1 MTDPDPQQSTTR
13 HQELECLELCP
24 ICRAADVL
32 RASGAAEMRGGLDEL
47 GRDALIALRT
57 VIDSYLERSEGQAGG
72 GQRVERIPID

>member
-1 MTDPDPQQSTTR
+1 
-13 HQELECLELCP
+13 
-24 ICRAADVL
+24 
-32 RASGAAEMRGGLDEL
+32 MRGGLDEL